1 LKVPIAMKHIR
12 DSDLE
17 IKSRIFPCESCGNQI
32 EHRTGRRPRLCSGRC
47 KEKACTRV
55 RKAGLGPD
63 TGAPSFLRKKN
74 NKNKALQRAKTLS
87 SRRIYASADV
97 LAVELFDR
105 AWTPAVSSGGVP
117 IEVGPL
123 RQRALVS

>member
-1 LKVPIAMKHIR
+1 MISQQIV
-12 DSDLE
+12 DSRLE
-17 IKSRIFPCESCGNQI
+17 CKPRVFPCESCGKQV
-32 EHRTGRRPRLCSGRC
+32 EHRAGRRPRFCSGRC
-47 KEKACTRV
+47 KEKARTRV

-105 AWTPAVSSGGVP
+105 PWKPAVSSGGVP
-117 IEVGPL
+117 IEIGRL
-123 RQRALVS
+123 RQRALVSP